1 MSNRSL
7 SVRTSPR
14 TPPGPILVPWQG
26 PTLRQFVQRA
36 ERSFGDVRQR
46 AANGDLSSNS
56 LREASRLTGLAGSE
70 HPSPVT
76 LRLLCDQWGLP
87 PEDFDLEPE

>member
-7 SVRTSPR
+7 SVRTSPG
-14 TPPGPILVPWQG
+14 TPPGPVLMPWHG

-36 ERSFGDVRQR
+36 ERAFGSPV
-46 AANGDLSSNS
+46 GSS
-56 LREASRLTGLAGSE
+56 LREASKLTGLAGSE

>member
-1 MSNRSL
+1 MSSRSL
-7 SVRTSPR
+7 AVHSTPR
-14 TPPGPILVPWQG
+14 TPPGPILMPWNG

-36 ERSFGDVRQR
+36 ERAFGDFGQR
-46 AANGDLSSNS
+46 AVGGDALDRS

-70 HPSPVT
+70 HPSPLT

>member
-1 MSNRSL
+1 MSSRSM
-7 SVRTSPR
+7 SVRTSPG
-14 TPPGPILVPWQG
+14 TPPGPVLVPWHG
-26 PTLRQFVQRA
+26 PTLKQFVQRA

-46 AANGDLSSNS
+46 ATAGAPLSSS
-56 LREASRLTGLAGSE
+56 LREASRLTGLSESE
-70 HPSPVT
+70 HPSLVT